1 MALGN
6 DMKVEV
12 VDGNQIPV
20 HRLEVLTGLIRKAVL
35 RKATRMMQEE
45 LMRRKAA

>member
-12 VDGNQIPV
+12 VDGNQIPI
-20 HRLEVLTGLIRKAVL
+20 HRLEVLANLIKRVAL

-45 LMRRKAA
+45 LMQRRAA